1 MERFGWEG
9 IRGEGADKS
18 RESTM
23 AGEPGSGR
31 KMFRE
36 EEMAGLE
43 ELEGDRKATL

>member
-1 MERFGWEG
+1 M
-9 IRGEGADKS
+9 RGEGRDKS

-31 KMFRE
+31 KLLRE

-43 ELEGDRKATL
+43 ELEGNEKARL